1 MSQHDEFTTHGRRI
15 LQALN
20 VGSELV
26 QEIESTLGSFWVCSC
41 GIDRCQHIRQV
52 NPPTPRK
59 KRIAIAMLLRVR
71 RKTRQIEMAFKNYQ
85 PNHQPRNGEV
95 K

>member
-1 MSQHDEFTTHGRRI
+1 MSQHDEFTSDGRRI

-20 VGSELV
+20 VGPECV
-26 QEIESTLGSFWVCSC
+26 QEIENTFGGFWVCSC
-41 GIDRCQHIRQV
+41 GIDHCQHIQQV

-71 RKTRQIEMAFKNYQ
+71 RKLARLKWPSRITNQTTNQETEK
-85 PNHQPRNGEV
+85 
-95 K
+95 